1 MQVLFLIPKN
11 DPPTLDET
19 KFSRTF
25 RDFVTLCLQRDPRA
39 VRLSTSALPDRVLT
53 EQRPTA
59 KDLLKHKFIRNA
71 KKASYL
77 TELIERYEKYKEGKP
92 EEDKPD
98 LAGTIAYAF
107 LIE

>member
-11 DPPTLDET
+11 DPPTLDDT

-39 VRLSTSALPDRVLT
+39 VRLYTLILPEGLLT
-53 EQRPTA
+53 KPEQRPTA

-71 KKASYL
+71 KKATYL

-98 LAGTIAYAF
+98 LAGTIA
-107 LIE
+107 